1 MKETINKP
9 DNKTTITELP
19 VELLVPFA
27 EHPFRPYSGEQLWE
41 LVRSIEENGVLTPIL
56 VRPAKDGQRYEI
68 ISGHNRVNASRRAG
82 LKTIPATVREM
93 DDDEATL
100 AMVES
105 NLRQREQLLPS
116 EKARAYKMQMDAM
129 KRKAGRPL
137 KNGDQL
143 DHNLSGKKTREMIGQ
158 EKGDSGPQVQR
169 FIRLTNLIT
178 PILDMVDEKRMA
190 MGPAVELSY
199 LNRDEQEMLLDLMQ
213 IGDCTPS
220 LSQAIRLRKLSEA
233 GNFDSDHLDEIMDE
247 EKPNQREKVT
257 FKLED
262 LIPFFPEA
270 QSVGEIRDIIMSLI
284 EREMKRRRKERS
296 NDRDR

>member
-1 MKETINKP
+1 MKETTKKENIGA
-9 DNKTTITELP
+9 ITELP
-19 VELLVPFA
+19 LELLVAFA
-27 EHPFRPYSGEQLWE
+27 EHPFKPYSGEQLWD
-41 LVRSIEENGVLTPIL
+41 LVRSIEEHGVLTPIL
-56 VRPAKDGQRYEI
+56 VRPAPDGQRYEI
-68 ISGHNRVNASRRAG
+68 ISGHNRVNAARRAG

-116 EKARAYKMQMDAM
+116 EKAFAYKMQLEAL
-129 KRKAGRPL
+129 KHQGKATSSQHETKLRS
-137 KNGDQL
+137 DEQIA
-143 DHNLSGKKTREMIGQ
+143 R
-158 EKGDSGPQVQR
+158 DSNESRATVQR
-169 FIRLTNLIT
+169 YIRLTNLIT

>member
-1 MKETINKP
+1 MKETINRP

-19 VELLVPFA
+19 VDLLVPFT

-68 ISGHNRVNASRRAG
+68 ISGHNRVNAARRAG
-82 LKTIPATVREM
+82 LNTIPATVREL
-93 DDDEATL
+93 DDDAATL

-116 EKARAYKMQMDAM
+116 EKARAYKMQMEAM
-129 KRKAGRPL
+129 KRKAGRPS

-143 DHNLSGKKTREMIGQ
+143 DHDLSGRKTREMIGK

-169 FIRLTNLIT
+169 YIRLTNLIT

-199 LNRDEQEMLLDLMQ
+199 LPQDDQELLLDVMTAA
-213 IGDCTPS
+213 DCTPS

-233 GNFDSDHLDEIMDE
+233 GQFDPDRLDEIIDE

-257 FKLED
+257 FRLED
-262 LIPFFPEA
+262 LVPYFPES
-270 QSVGEIRDIIMSLI
+270 SVEEIRDIIMKLI
-284 EREMKRRRKERS
+284 EREVKRRRKERS
-296 NDRDR
+296 DDRDR

>member
-1 MKETINKP
+1 MKETTKKETIG
-9 DNKTTITELP
+9 TITELP
-19 VELLVPFA
+19 LELLVAFP
-27 EHPFRPYSGEQLWE
+27 EHPFKPYSGEQLWD
-41 LVRSIEENGVLTPIL
+41 LVRSIEEHGVLTPIL
-56 VRPAKDGQRYEI
+56 VRPAPDGQRYEI
-68 ISGHNRVNASRRAG
+68 ISGHNRVNAARRAG

-116 EKARAYKMQMDAM
+116 EKARAYKLKLDAI
-129 KRKAGRPL
+129 KRQGARSDL
-137 KNGDQL
+137 TCDQL
-143 DHNLSGKKTREMIGQ
+143 DHKSGKGKARDIVGATLGE
-158 EKGDSGPQVQR
+158 SGPQVQR
-169 FIRLTNLIT
+169 YIRLTNLIT

-262 LIPFFPEA
+262 LMAFFPEA

>member
-1 MKETINKP
+1 MKETTKKETIG
-9 DNKTTITELP
+9 TITELP
-19 VELLVPFA
+19 LELLVAFA
-27 EHPFRPYSGEQLWE
+27 EHPFKPYSGEQLWD
-41 LVRSIEENGVLTPIL
+41 LVKSIEEHGVLMPIL
-56 VRPAKDGQRYEI
+56 VRPAPDGQRYEI
-68 ISGHNRVNASRRAG
+68 ISGHNRVNAARRAG

-116 EKARAYKMQMDAM
+116 EKAFAYKMQMDAL
-129 KRKAGRPL
+129 KHQGKATSG
-137 KNGDQL
+137 QL
-143 DHNLSGKKTREMIGQ
+143 DQKSKTTRDRIAE
-158 EKGDSGPQVQR
+158 ESGDSSKQVHR
-169 FIRLTNLIT
+169 YVRLTNLIT

>member
-1 MKETINKP
+1 MKETTKKETIG
-9 DNKTTITELP
+9 TITELP
-19 VELLVPFA
+19 LELLVAFA
-27 EHPFRPYSGEQLWE
+27 EHPFKPYSGEQLWD
-41 LVRSIEENGVLTPIL
+41 LVKSIEEHGVLTPIL
-56 VRPAKDGQRYEI
+56 VRPASDGQRYEI
-68 ISGHNRVNASRRAG
+68 ISGHNRVNAARRAG

-129 KRKAGRPL
+129 KRKAGRPS

-143 DHNLSGKKTREMIGQ
+143 DHDLSGRKTREMIGQ
-158 EKGDSGPQVQR
+158 EKGDSGSQVQR

>member
-1 MKETINKP
+1 MKETTK
-9 DNKTTITELP
+9 KETMGTITELP
-19 VELLVPFA
+19 LELLVAFA
-27 EHPFRPYSGEQLWE
+27 EHPFKPYSGEQLWD
-41 LVRSIEENGVLTPIL
+41 LVKSIEEHGVLTPIL
-56 VRPAKDGQRYEI
+56 VRPAPDGQRYEI
-68 ISGHNRVNASRRAG
+68 ISGHNRVNAARRAG
-82 LKTIPATVREM
+82 LKTIPAAVREM

-116 EKARAYKMQMDAM
+116 EKAFAYKMQLEA
-129 KRKAGRPL
+129 L
-137 KNGDQL
+137 KHRGVTCGQVG
-143 DHNLSGKKTREMIGQ
+143 HKSRESVSD
-158 EKGDSGPQVQR
+158 EDSGRTVQR
-169 FIRLTNLIT
+169 YIRLTNLIT

-199 LNRDEQEMLLDLMQ
+199 LNRDQQEMLLDLMQ

-262 LIPFFPEA
+262 LIPLFPEA
-270 QSVGEIRDIIMSLI
+270 QSVGEIREIIMSLI

>member
-1 MKETINKP
+1 MKETTKKETIR
-9 DNKTTITELP
+9 TITELP
-19 VELLVPFA
+19 LELLVAFA
-27 EHPFRPYSGEQLWE
+27 EHPFKPYSGEQLWD
-41 LVRSIEENGVLTPIL
+41 LVKSIEEHGVLTPIL
-56 VRPAKDGQRYEI
+56 VRPAPDGQRYEI
-68 ISGHNRVNASRRAG
+68 ISGHNRVNAARRAG

-116 EKARAYKMQMDAM
+116 EKARAYKMKLDAI
-129 KRKAGRPL
+129 KRQGARSDL
-137 KNGDQL
+137 TCDQV
-143 DHNLSGKKTREMIGQ
+143 DHKSGKGKARDIVGATLGE
-158 EKGDSGPQVQR
+158 SGPQVQR
-169 FIRLTNLIT
+169 YIRLTNLIT

>member
-1 MKETINKP
+1 MKETTKKETIG
-9 DNKTTITELP
+9 TITELP
-19 VELLVPFA
+19 LELLVSFP
-27 EHPFRPYSGEQLWE
+27 EHPFKPYSGEQLWD
-41 LVRSIEENGVLTPIL
+41 LVKSIEEHGVLSPIL
-56 VRPAKDGQRYEI
+56 VRPAPDGQRYEI
-68 ISGHNRVNASRRAG
+68 ISGHNRVNAARRAG
-82 LKTIPATVREM
+82 LKTIPATVRDM

-116 EKARAYKMQMDAM
+116 EKAFAYKMQLEA
-129 KRKAGRPL
+129 L
-137 KNGDQL
+137 KHQGVTCG
-143 DHNLSGKKTREMIGQ
+143 HVGHKSRESVSD
-158 EKGDSGPQVQR
+158 EDSGRTVQR
-169 FIRLTNLIT
+169 YIRLTNLIT

-233 GNFDSDHLDEIMDE
+233 GQFDSDHLDEIMDE

-270 QSVGEIRDIIMSLI
+270 QSVGEIRDIIMKLI
-284 EREMKRRRKERS
+284 EREVKRRRKERS
-296 NDRDR
+296 DDRDR

>member
-1 MKETINKP
+1 MKETTKKETIG
-9 DNKTTITELP
+9 TITELP
-19 VELLVPFA
+19 LELLVAFA
-27 EHPFRPYSGEQLWE
+27 EHPFKPYSGEHLWD
-41 LVRSIEENGVLTPIL
+41 LVRSIEEHGVLTPIL
-56 VRPAKDGQRYEI
+56 VRPAPDGQRYEI
-68 ISGHNRVNASRRAG
+68 ISGHNRVNAARRAG

-116 EKARAYKMQMDAM
+116 EKAFAYKMQMDAL
-129 KRKAGRPL
+129 KHQGKATSG
-137 KNGDQL
+137 QL
-143 DHNLSGKKTREMIGQ
+143 DQKSKTTRDRIAE
-158 EKGDSGPQVQR
+158 ESGDSSKQVHR
-169 FIRLTNLIT
+169 YVRLTNLIT

-199 LNRDEQEMLLDLMQ
+199 LKRDEQELLLDMMQ
-213 IGDCTPS
+213 SAEATPS

-233 GNFDSDHLDEIMDE
+233 GEFDSDSMDRIMDE

>member
-1 MKETINKP
+1 MKETTKKENIG
-9 DNKTTITELP
+9 TITELP
-19 VELLVPFA
+19 LELLVAFA
-27 EHPFRPYSGEQLWE
+27 EHPFKPYSGEQLWD
-41 LVRSIEENGVLTPIL
+41 LVKSVEEHGVLTPIL
-56 VRPAKDGQRYEI
+56 VRPAPDGQRYEI
-68 ISGHNRVNASRRAG
+68 ISGHNRVNAARRAG

-116 EKARAYKMQMDAM
+116 EKARAYKMRVDAL
-129 KRKAGRPL
+129 KKKAGRPS
-137 KNGDQL
+137 N
-143 DHNLSGKKTREMIGQ
+143 NLSQVGTNKRTDQVVAEEVGESRN
-158 EKGDSGPQVQR
+158 QVQR
-169 FIRLTNLIT
+169 YIRLTNLIT

-199 LNRDEQEMLLDLMQ
+199 LKRDEQELLLDMMQ
-213 IGDCTPS
+213 SADATPS

-233 GNFDSDHLDEIMDE
+233 GEFDSDSMDRIMDE

>member
-1 MKETINKP
+1 MKETTKKETIG
-9 DNKTTITELP
+9 TITELP
-19 VELLVPFA
+19 LELLVAFA
-27 EHPFRPYSGEQLWE
+27 EHPFKPYSGEHLWD
-41 LVRSIEENGVLTPIL
+41 LVKSIEEHGVLTPIL
-56 VRPAKDGQRYEI
+56 VRPAPDGQRYEI
-68 ISGHNRVNASRRAG
+68 ISGHNRVNAARRAG

-116 EKARAYKMQMDAM
+116 EKAFAYKMQLEA
-129 KRKAGRPL
+129 L
-137 KNGDQL
+137 KHRGVTCGQVG
-143 DHNLSGKKTREMIGQ
+143 HKSRESVSD
-158 EKGDSGPQVQR
+158 EDSGRTVQR
-169 FIRLTNLIT
+169 YIRLTNLIT

-199 LNRDEQEMLLDLMQ
+199 LKRDEQELLLDMMQ
-213 IGDCTPS
+213 SADATPS

-233 GNFDSDHLDEIMDE
+233 GEFDSDSMDRIMDE

>member
-1 MKETINKP
+1 MKETTK
-9 DNKTTITELP
+9 KETMGTITELP
-19 VELLVPFA
+19 LELLIAFA
-27 EHPFRPYSGEQLWE
+27 EHPFKPYSGEQLWD
-41 LVRSIEENGVLTPIL
+41 LVKSIEEHGVLTPIL
-56 VRPAKDGQRYEI
+56 VRPEKDGQRYEI
-68 ISGHNRVNASRRAG
+68 ISGHNRVNAARRTG
-82 LKTIPATVREM
+82 LKTIPVTVREM

-116 EKARAYKMQMDAM
+116 EKARAYKMRVEAL
-129 KRKAGRPL
+129 KKKAGRPS
-137 KNGDQL
+137 N
-143 DHNLSGKKTREMIGQ
+143 NLSQVGTNKRTDQVVAEEVGESRN
-158 EKGDSGPQVQR
+158 QVQR
-169 FIRLTNLIT
+169 YIRLTNLIT

-220 LSQAIRLRKLSEA
+220 LSQAIRLRRLSEA

-257 FKLED
+257 FRLED
-262 LIPFFPEA
+262 LVPYFPES
-270 QSVGEIRDIIMSLI
+270 SVEEIRDIIMKLI
-284 EREMKRRRKERS
+284 EREVKRRRKERS
-296 NDRDR
+296 DDRDR

>member
-1 MKETINKP
+1 MKETTKK
-9 DNKTTITELP
+9 DNIGTITELP
-19 VELLVPFA
+19 LELLVAFP
-27 EHPFRPYSGEQLWE
+27 EHPFKPYSGEQLWD
-41 LVRSIEENGVLTPIL
+41 LVKSIEEHGVLSPIL
-56 VRPAKDGQRYEI
+56 VRPAPDGQRYEI

-116 EKARAYKMQMDAM
+116 EKARAYKMRYDAM
-129 KRKAGRPL
+129 KHQGKATSDPVGPKL
-137 KNGDQL
+137 TTSQIAEGE
-143 DHNLSGKKTREMIGQ
+143 SG
-158 EKGDSGPQVQR
+158 SQVKR
-169 FIRLTNLIT
+169 YIRLTYLIT

-190 MGPAVELSY
+190 LRPAVELSY

-262 LIPFFPEA
+262 LVPYFPES
-270 QSVGEIRDIIMSLI
+270 SVEEIRDIIMKLI
-284 EREMKRRRKERS
+284 EREVKRRRKERS
-296 NDRDR
+296 DDRDR

>member
-1 MKETINKP
+1 MKETTKKETIG
-9 DNKTTITELP
+9 TITELP
-19 VELLVPFA
+19 LELLVAFA
-27 EHPFRPYSGEQLWE
+27 EHPFKPYSGEQLWD
-41 LVRSIEENGVLTPIL
+41 LVKSIEEHGVLTPIL

-68 ISGHNRVNASRRAG
+68 ISGHNRVNAARRAG
-82 LKTIPATVREM
+82 LKTIPAAVREM

-116 EKARAYKMQMDAM
+116 EKAFAYKMQLEA
-129 KRKAGRPL
+129 L
-137 KNGDQL
+137 KHRGVTCGQVG
-143 DHNLSGKKTREMIGQ
+143 HKSRESVSD
-158 EKGDSGPQVQR
+158 EDSGRTVQR
-169 FIRLTNLIT
+169 YIRLTNLIT

-199 LNRDEQEMLLDLMQ
+199 LNRDQQEMLLDLMQ

-257 FKLED
+257 FRLED
-262 LIPFFPEA
+262 LVPYFPES
-270 QSVGEIRDIIMSLI
+270 SVEEIRDIIMKLI
-284 EREMKRRRKERS
+284 EREVKRRRKERS
-296 NDRDR
+296 DDRDR

>member
-1 MKETINKP
+1 M
-9 DNKTTITELP
+9 
-19 VELLVPFA
+19 
-27 EHPFRPYSGEQLWE
+27 
-41 LVRSIEENGVLTPIL
+41 
-56 VRPAKDGQRYEI
+56 
-68 ISGHNRVNASRRAG
+68 NAARRAG

-116 EKARAYKMQMDAM
+116 EKARAYKLKLDAI
-129 KRKAGRPL
+129 KRQGARSDL
-137 KNGDQL
+137 TCDQL
-143 DHNLSGKKTREMIGQ
+143 DHKSGKGKARDIVGATLGE
-158 EKGDSGPQVQR
+158 SGPQVQR
-169 FIRLTNLIT
+169 YIRLTNLIT

-262 LIPFFPEA
+262 LMAFFPEA

>member
-1 MKETINKP
+1 MKETTK
-9 DNKTTITELP
+9 KETMGTITELP
-19 VELLVPFA
+19 LELLVAFA
-27 EHPFRPYSGEQLWE
+27 EHPFKPYSGEQLWD
-41 LVRSIEENGVLTPIL
+41 LVKSIEEHGVLTPIL
-56 VRPAKDGQRYEI
+56 VRPEKDGQRYEI
-68 ISGHNRVNASRRAG
+68 ISGHNRVNAARRAG
-82 LKTIPATVREM
+82 LKTIPVTVREM

-116 EKARAYKMQMDAM
+116 EKAFAYKMQMDAM
-129 KRKAGRPL
+129 KHQGKATSG
-137 KNGDQL
+137 QL
-143 DHNLSGKKTREMIGQ
+143 DQKSKTTRDRIAE
-158 EKGDSGPQVQR
+158 ESGDSSKQIHRYV
-169 FIRLTNLIT
+169 RLTNLIT

-233 GNFDSDHLDEIMDE
+233 GQFDSDHLDEIMDE

>member
-1 MKETINKP
+1 MKETTKKETIG
-9 DNKTTITELP
+9 TITELP
-19 VELLVPFA
+19 LELLVAFA
-27 EHPFRPYSGEQLWE
+27 EHPFKPYSGEQLWD
-41 LVRSIEENGVLTPIL
+41 LVKSVEEHGVLTPIL
-56 VRPAKDGQRYEI
+56 VRPAPDGQRYEI
-68 ISGHNRVNASRRAG
+68 ISGHNRVNAARRAG

-116 EKARAYKMQMDAM
+116 EKAFAYKMQLEAL
-129 KRKAGRPL
+129 KHQGKATSSQHETKLRS
-137 KNGDQL
+137 DEQIA
-143 DHNLSGKKTREMIGQ
+143 R
-158 EKGDSGPQVQR
+158 DSNESRATVQR
-169 FIRLTNLIT
+169 YIRLTNLIT

>member
-1 MKETINKP
+1 MKETTKKETIR
-9 DNKTTITELP
+9 TITELP
-19 VELLVPFA
+19 LELLVAFA
-27 EHPFRPYSGEQLWE
+27 EHPFKPYSGEQLWD
-41 LVRSIEENGVLTPIL
+41 LVKSIEEHGVLTPIL
-56 VRPAKDGQRYEI
+56 VRPAPDGQRYEI
-68 ISGHNRVNASRRAG
+68 ISGHNRVNAARRAG

-116 EKARAYKMQMDAM
+116 EKARAYKMKLDAI
-129 KRKAGRPL
+129 KRQGARSDL
-137 KNGDQL
+137 TCDQV
-143 DHNLSGKKTREMIGQ
+143 DHKSGKGKARDIVGATLGE
-158 EKGDSGPQVQR
+158 SGPQVQR
-169 FIRLTNLIT
+169 YIRLTNLIT

-213 IGDCTPS
+213 IGECTPS

>member
-1 MKETINKP
+1 
-9 DNKTTITELP
+9 
-19 VELLVPFA
+19 
-27 EHPFRPYSGEQLWE
+27 
-41 LVRSIEENGVLTPIL
+41 
-56 VRPAKDGQRYEI
+56 
-68 ISGHNRVNASRRAG
+68 
-82 LKTIPATVREM
+82 
-93 DDDEATL
+93 
-100 AMVES
+100 
-105 NLRQREQLLPS
+105 
-116 EKARAYKMQMDAM
+116 MQMDAM
-129 KRKAGRPL
+129 KRRAGRPQ
-137 KNGDQL
+137 KNSCQVGANYRT
-143 DHNLSGKKTREMIGQ
+143 DHAIAENTDESPRQ
-158 EKGDSGPQVQR
+158 SQR
-169 FIRLTNLIT
+169 FVRLTNLIT

-199 LNRDEQEMLLDLMQ
+199 LKRDEQELLLDMMQ
-213 IGDCTPS
+213 SAEATPS

-233 GNFDSDHLDEIMDE
+233 GEFDSDSMDRIMDE

>member
-1 MKETINKP
+1 MKETTKKETIG
-9 DNKTTITELP
+9 TITELP
-19 VELLVPFA
+19 LELLVAFA
-27 EHPFRPYSGEQLWE
+27 EHPFKPYSGEQLWD
-41 LVRSIEENGVLTPIL
+41 LVKSIEEHGVLSPIL
-56 VRPAKDGQRYEI
+56 VRPAPDGQRYEI
-68 ISGHNRVNASRRAG
+68 ISGHNRVNAARRAG

-116 EKARAYKMQMDAM
+116 EKARAYKMRYDAM
-129 KRKAGRPL
+129 SHQGSTSRQVGAKLRTSEELA
-137 KNGDQL
+137 Q
-143 DHNLSGKKTREMIGQ
+143 IV
-158 EKGDSGPQVQR
+158 GDSARQIQR

-270 QSVGEIRDIIMSLI
+270 QSVGEIRDIIMKLI
-284 EREMKRRRKERS
+284 EREVKRRRKERS
-296 NDRDR
+296 DDRDR

>member
-1 MKETINKP
+1 MKETTKKETIG
-9 DNKTTITELP
+9 TITELP
-19 VELLVPFA
+19 LELLVAFP
-27 EHPFRPYSGEQLWE
+27 EHPFKPYSGEQLWD
-41 LVRSIEENGVLTPIL
+41 LVRSIEEHGVLTPIL
-56 VRPAKDGQRYEI
+56 VRPAPDGQRYEI
-68 ISGHNRVNASRRAG
+68 ISGHNRVNAARRAG

-116 EKARAYKMQMDAM
+116 EKAFAYKMQLEAL
-129 KRKAGRPL
+129 KHQGKATSSQHETKLRS
-137 KNGDQL
+137 DEQIA
-143 DHNLSGKKTREMIGQ
+143 R
-158 EKGDSGPQVQR
+158 DSNESRATVQR
-169 FIRLTNLIT
+169 YIRLTNLIT

>member
-1 MKETINKP
+1 MKETINKT

-19 VELLVPFA
+19 VDLLVPFT

-68 ISGHNRVNASRRAG
+68 ISGHNRVSAARRAG

-93 DDDEATL
+93 DDDAATL

-116 EKARAYKMQMDAM
+116 EKAFAYKMQMDAL
-129 KRKAGRPL
+129 KRKAGRPS

-143 DHNLSGKKTREMIGQ
+143 DHDLSGRKTREMIGK

-178 PILDMVDEKRMA
+178 PLLNMVDEKRMA

-199 LNRDEQEMLLDLMQ
+199 LPQDDQELLLDVMTAA
-213 IGDCTPS
+213 DCTPS

-233 GNFDSDHLDEIMDE
+233 GQFDPDRLDEIIDE

-257 FKLED
+257 FRLED
-262 LIPFFPEA
+262 LVPYFPES
-270 QSVGEIRDIIMSLI
+270 SVEEIRDIIMKLI
-284 EREMKRRRKERS
+284 EREVKRRRKERS
-296 NDRDR
+296 DDRDR

>member
-1 MKETINKP
+1 MKETINKT

-19 VELLVPFA
+19 VDLLVPFT

-68 ISGHNRVNASRRAG
+68 ISGHNRVNAARRAG
-82 LKTIPATVREM
+82 LNTIPATVREL
-93 DDDEATL
+93 DDDAATL

-116 EKARAYKMQMDAM
+116 EKAFAYKMQMDAL
-129 KRKAGRPL
+129 KHQGKATSSQFETKLRSDEVIAQSS
-137 KNGDQL
+137 KE
-143 DHNLSGKKTREMIGQ
+143 SRAT
-158 EKGDSGPQVQR
+158 VQR

-178 PILDMVDEKRMA
+178 PLLNMVDEKRMA

-199 LNRDEQEMLLDLMQ
+199 LPREDQELLLDVMTAA
-213 IGDCTPS
+213 DCTPS
-220 LSQAIRLRKLSEA
+220 LSQAIQLRKLSEA
-233 GNFDSDHLDEIMDE
+233 GQFDSDRLDEIIDE

-257 FKLED
+257 FRLED
-262 LIPFFPEA
+262 LIQFFPES
-270 QSVGEIRDIIMSLI
+270 SVEEIRDIIMKLI
-284 EREMKRRRKERS
+284 EREVKRRRKERS
-296 NDRDR
+296 DDRDR

>member
-1 MKETINKP
+1 MKETTKKETIG
-9 DNKTTITELP
+9 TITELP
-19 VELLVPFA
+19 LELFVAFA
-27 EHPFRPYSGEQLWE
+27 EHPFKPYSGEQLWD
-41 LVRSIEENGVLTPIL
+41 LVKSIEEHGVLMPIL
-56 VRPAKDGQRYEI
+56 VRPAPDGQRYEI
-68 ISGHNRVNASRRAG
+68 ISGHNRVNAARRAG

-116 EKARAYKMQMDAM
+116 EKARAYKMRYDAM
-129 KRKAGRPL
+129 SHQGSTSRQVGAKLRTSEELA
-137 KNGDQL
+137 Q
-143 DHNLSGKKTREMIGQ
+143 IV
-158 EKGDSGPQVQR
+158 GDSARQIQR

>member
-19 VELLVPFA
+19 VDLLVPFT

-68 ISGHNRVNASRRAG
+68 ISGHNRVNAARRAG

-93 DDDEATL
+93 DDDAATL

-116 EKARAYKMQMDAM
+116 EKAFAYKMRYDA
-129 KRKAGRPL
+129 
-137 KNGDQL
+137 
-143 DHNLSGKKTREMIGQ
+143 LSHQGSTSRQVGAKLRTSEEMALTV
-158 EKGDSGPQVQR
+158 GDSARQIQR

-178 PILDMVDEKRMA
+178 PLLNMVDEKRMA

-199 LNRDEQEMLLDLMQ
+199 LPSDDQELLLDVMTAA
-213 IGDCTPS
+213 DCTPS

-233 GNFDSDHLDEIMDE
+233 GQFDPDRLDEIIDE

-257 FKLED
+257 FRLED
-262 LIPFFPEA
+262 LVPYFPGS
-270 QSVGEIRDIIMSLI
+270 SVEEIRDIIMKLI
-284 EREMKRRRKERS
+284 EREVKRRRKERS
-296 NDRDR
+296 DDRDR

>member
-1 MKETINKP
+1 MKETTKKETIG
-9 DNKTTITELP
+9 TITELP
-19 VELLVPFA
+19 LELLVAFA
-27 EHPFRPYSGEQLWE
+27 EHPFKPYSGEQLWD
-41 LVRSIEENGVLTPIL
+41 LVKSIEEHGVLTPIL
-56 VRPAKDGQRYEI
+56 VRPAPDGQRYEI
-68 ISGHNRVNASRRAG
+68 ISGHNRVNAARRAG

-116 EKARAYKMQMDAM
+116 EKARAYKLKLDAI
-129 KRKAGRPL
+129 KRQGARSDL
-137 KNGDQL
+137 TCDQL
-143 DHNLSGKKTREMIGQ
+143 DHKSGKGKARDIVGATLGE
-158 EKGDSGPQVQR
+158 SGPQVQR
-169 FIRLTNLIT
+169 YIRLTNLIT

-262 LIPFFPEA
+262 LMAFFPEA

>member
-1 MKETINKP
+1 MKETINKT

-19 VELLVPFA
+19 VDLLVPFT

-56 VRPAKDGQRYEI
+56 VRPSKDGQRYEI
-68 ISGHNRVNASRRAG
+68 ISGHNRVNAARRAG
-82 LKTIPATVREM
+82 LKTVPATVREL
-93 DDDEATL
+93 DDDAATL

-116 EKARAYKMQMDAM
+116 EKAFAYKMQMDAL
-129 KRKAGRPL
+129 KHQGKAT
-137 KNGDQL
+137 
-143 DHNLSGKKTREMIGQ
+143 SGQVVPKSDAARTSALIGEQSGESYKT
-158 EKGDSGPQVQR
+158 VQR

-178 PILDMVDEKRMA
+178 PLLNMVDEKRMA

-199 LNRDEQEMLLDLMQ
+199 LPQDDQELLLDVMTTA
-213 IGDCTPS
+213 DCTPS

-233 GNFDSDHLDEIMDE
+233 KQFDPDRLDEIIDE

-257 FKLED
+257 FRLED
-262 LIPFFPEA
+262 LVPYFPES
-270 QSVGEIRDIIMSLI
+270 SVEEIRDIIMKLI
-284 EREMKRRRKERS
+284 EREVKRRRKERS
-296 NDRDR
+296 DDRDR

>member
-1 MKETINKP
+1 MKETTKK
-9 DNKTTITELP
+9 DNIGTITELP
-19 VELLVPFA
+19 LELLVAFP
-27 EHPFRPYSGEQLWE
+27 EHPFKPYSGEQLWD
-41 LVRSIEENGVLTPIL
+41 LVKSIEEHGVLSPIL
-56 VRPAKDGQRYEI
+56 VRPAPDGQRYEI

-116 EKARAYKMQMDAM
+116 EKAKAYKMRVDALR
-129 KRKAGRPL
+129 KKAGRPS
-137 KNGDQL
+137 N
-143 DHNLSGKKTREMIGQ
+143 NLSQVGTNKRTDQVVAEEVGESRN
-158 EKGDSGPQVQR
+158 QVQR
-169 FIRLTNLIT
+169 YIRLTNLIT

-199 LNRDEQEMLLDLMQ
+199 LPQDDQELLLDVMTAA
-213 IGDCTPS
+213 DCTPS

-233 GNFDSDHLDEIMDE
+233 GQFDPDRLDEIIDE

-257 FKLED
+257 FRLED
-262 LIPFFPEA
+262 LVPYFPES
-270 QSVGEIRDIIMSLI
+270 SVEEIRDIIMKLI
-284 EREMKRRRKERS
+284 EREVKRRRKERS
-296 NDRDR
+296 DDRDR

>member
-1 MKETINKP
+1 MKETTKKETIG
-9 DNKTTITELP
+9 TITELP
-19 VELLVPFA
+19 LELLVAFA
-27 EHPFRPYSGEQLWE
+27 EHPFKPYSGEQLWD
-41 LVRSIEENGVLTPIL
+41 LVKSIEEHGVLTPIL
-56 VRPAKDGQRYEI
+56 VRPAPDGQRYEI
-68 ISGHNRVNASRRAG
+68 ISGHNRVNAARRAG

-116 EKARAYKMQMDAM
+116 EKAFAYKMQLEAL
-129 KRKAGRPL
+129 KHQGKATSSQHETKLRS
-137 KNGDQL
+137 DEQIA
-143 DHNLSGKKTREMIGQ
+143 R
-158 EKGDSGPQVQR
+158 DSNESRATVQR
-169 FIRLTNLIT
+169 YIRLTNLIT

>member
-1 MKETINKP
+1 MKETTKKETIG
-9 DNKTTITELP
+9 TITELP
-19 VELLVPFA
+19 LELLVAFA
-27 EHPFRPYSGEQLWE
+27 EHPFKPYSGEQLWD
-41 LVRSIEENGVLTPIL
+41 LVKSIEEHGVLMPIL
-56 VRPAKDGQRYEI
+56 VRPAPDGQRYEI
-68 ISGHNRVNASRRAG
+68 ISGHNRVNAARRAG

-116 EKARAYKMQMDAM
+116 EKAFAYKMQMDAIKHQG
-129 KRKAGRPL
+129 KR
-137 KNGDQL
+137 GDQTF
-143 DHNLSGKKTREMIGQ
+143 SQVGKKSNSYEDMAASVGESRNQIH
-158 EKGDSGPQVQR
+158 R
-169 FIRLTNLIT
+169 YIRLTNLIT

-199 LNRDEQEMLLDLMQ
+199 LNRDEQELLLDMMQ
-213 IGDCTPS
+213 SADATPS

-233 GNFDSDHLDEIMDE
+233 GEFDSDSMDRIMDE

>member
-1 MKETINKP
+1 MKETTKKETIG
-9 DNKTTITELP
+9 TITELP
-19 VELLVPFA
+19 LELLVAFA
-27 EHPFRPYSGEQLWE
+27 EHPFKPYSGEQLWN
-41 LVRSIEENGVLTPIL
+41 LVKSIEEHGVLTPIL
-56 VRPAKDGQRYEI
+56 VRPAPDGQRYEI
-68 ISGHNRVNASRRAG
+68 ISGHNRVNAARRAG

-116 EKARAYKMQMDAM
+116 EKAFAYKMQLEA
-129 KRKAGRPL
+129 L
-137 KNGDQL
+137 KHRGVTCGQVG
-143 DHNLSGKKTREMIGQ
+143 HKSRESVSDD
-158 EKGDSGPQVQR
+158 DSGRTVQR
-169 FIRLTNLIT
+169 YIRLTNLLT

-199 LNRDEQEMLLDLMQ
+199 LKRDEQELLLDMMQ
-213 IGDCTPS
+213 SADATPS

-233 GNFDSDHLDEIMDE
+233 GEFDSDSMDRIMDE

>member
-1 MKETINKP
+1 MKETTKKENIG
-9 DNKTTITELP
+9 TITELP
-19 VELLVPFA
+19 LELLVAFA
-27 EHPFRPYSGEQLWE
+27 EHPFKPYSGEQLWD
-41 LVRSIEENGVLTPIL
+41 LVKSVEEHGVLTPIL
-56 VRPAKDGQRYEI
+56 VRPAPDGQRYEI
-68 ISGHNRVNASRRAG
+68 ISGHNRVNAARRAG

-116 EKARAYKMQMDAM
+116 EKARAYKLKLDAI
-129 KRKAGRPL
+129 KRQGARSDL
-137 KNGDQL
+137 TCDQL
-143 DHNLSGKKTREMIGQ
+143 DHKSGKGKARDIVGATLGE
-158 EKGDSGPQVQR
+158 SGPQVQR
-169 FIRLTNLIT
+169 YIRLTNLIT

-262 LIPFFPEA
+262 LMAFFPEA